1 MNNKNPKISVIIPA
15 YNRAYCL
22 GETIDSVLAQTY
34 RDYELI
40 VVDDGSTDN
49 THSLVQAVRGIKYLR
64 IAENSGVSMARN
76 LGIRNARG
84 KYICFLDSDDLWV
97 NTKLEQQALIMEV
110 EPVLAACYT
119 DEIWVRNGV
128 RVNSGNRHKKYSGRI
143 FRYCLPLCII
153 SPSSVMLRA
162 EIFAEI
168 GMFDETLPACED
180 YDYWLRLT
188 ARFPVRF
195 LSQKLIVK
203 RGGHPDQLSG
213 KFEAMD
219 RFRVY
224 ALDKALKHGA
234 MATEERPLAIR
245 TLIDKCGVLLNGCIK
260 REKTDE
266 VRFYRDLMEKYSLE
280 LVA

>member
-1 MNNKNPKISVIIPA
+1 MNNQDPKISVVIPT

-40 VVDDGSTDN
+40 VVDDGSTDD
-49 THSLVQAVRGIKYLR
+49 TESLVKAMPGIKYLR

-76 LGIRNARG
+76 LGIGNARG
-84 KYICFLDSDDLWV
+84 NYICFLDSDDLWIKK
-97 NTKLEQQALIMEV
+97 KLEQQASVMEA
-110 EPVLAACYT
+110 EPALTACYT

-143 FRYCLPLCII
+143 FSHCLPLCII
-153 SPSSVMLRA
+153 SSSSVMLRA

-168 GMFDETLPACED
+168 GLFDETLPACED
-180 YDYWLRLT
+180 YDFWLRLT

-195 LSQKLIVK
+195 LPQKLIVK
-203 RGGHPDQLSG
+203 RGGHPDQLSR

-224 ALDKALKHGA
+224 ALDKALKQDA
-234 MATEERPLAIR
+234 MEAEERRLAIR
-245 TLIDKCGVLLNGCIK
+245 TLMDKCGVLLNGCVK

-280 LVA
+280 LAA

>member
-128 RVNSGNRHKKYSGRI
+128 RVNPGNRHKKYSGRI

-168 GMFDETLPACED
+168 G
-180 YDYWLRLT
+180 
-188 ARFPVRF
+188 
-195 LSQKLIVK
+195 
-203 RGGHPDQLSG
+203 
-213 KFEAMD
+213 
-219 RFRVY
+219 
-224 ALDKALKHGA
+224 
-234 MATEERPLAIR
+234 
-245 TLIDKCGVLLNGCIK
+245 
-260 REKTDE
+260 
-266 VRFYRDLMEKYSLE
+266 
-280 LVA
+280 